1 MNIFLSYSY
10 KDIEKAKL
18 LSLHLEKNNIGDII
32 DYESYVENNYFLDDL
47 RYNIRK
53 SDYVIFFLSKNFLDS
68 NYSMLELSETV
79 NEIRIRKVK
88 IIPILIEKCSIPSD
102 LLEFEIIDFSKSF
115 EKGMKKLLDKLHN
128 QKKIDMESLNP
139 FMYEKIVEIFLKEYG
154 FQILQSNNN
163 HDIGVDYICEYY
175 AKDPFGNKVKET
187 WIIEVKFYKNERFS
201 INEIHKLYNY
211 MRSSLPKGAKL
222 LMITNSILNSAA
234 TEYLEDIKY
243 NETTQVTVIDGPT
256 FERLIY
262 KRKRLVSRIEEVLYA
277 SDK

>member
-1 MNIFLSYSY
+1 
-10 KDIEKAKL
+10 
-18 LSLHLEKNNIGDII
+18 
-32 DYESYVENNYFLDDL
+32 
-47 RYNIRK
+47 
-53 SDYVIFFLSKNFLDS
+53 
-68 NYSMLELSETV
+68 MLELSETV